1 MNWRIMSAAKVMIA
15 PSTSHWPPAA
25 RNPGWVIGLTS
36 SPIRVPPTTSETA
49 ATPSSAVPSVGRRRS
64 AAVSSGTAR

>member
-1 MNWRIMSAAKVMIA
+1 MNWRMVSAANVMIA
-15 PSTSHWPPAA
+15 PSTSHCPLAA
-25 RNPGWVIGLTS
+25 RKPGCVIGLTS
-36 SPIRVPPTTSETA
+36 PTSVPPTTIETA